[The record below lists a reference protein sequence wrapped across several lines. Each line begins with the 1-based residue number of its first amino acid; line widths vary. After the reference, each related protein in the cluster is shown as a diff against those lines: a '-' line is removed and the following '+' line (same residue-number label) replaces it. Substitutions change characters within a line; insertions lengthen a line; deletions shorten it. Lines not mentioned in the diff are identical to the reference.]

1 MAAPE
6 RRLRALPIAGYINL
20 LRAIPASPAAA
31 PDRPAAPAQSIN
43 PQSVNRA
50 IKRIIADYNATEEVA
65 AKKQHREAVLLPD
78 FSAHHLRHTFCTR
91 LCENE
96 TNLKVIQSVMGHK
109 DIQTTMDVYA
119 EATEQKK
126 QESFERLAAKLDI
139 F

>member
-1 MAAPE
+1 MGFIVGI
-6 RRLRALPIAGYINL
+6 LILCALQGFVML
-20 LRAIPASPAAA
+20 W
-31 PDRPAAPAQSIN
+31 
-43 PQSVNRA
+43 
-50 IKRIIADYNATEEVA
+50 
-65 AKKQHREAVLLPD
+65 
-78 FSAHHLRHTFCTR
+78 HHLRHTFCTR

-96 TNLKVIQSVMGHK
+96 TNLKVIQSGMGHK